1 MEKWK
6 TIFFIIAVMA
16 SCKKPYLPAA
26 VSVPNNYLV
35 VEGVINSGSDLTTFK
50 LSRTV
55 NLSSKVTTN
64 RVSGAALTVE
74 SDQNSSYALTETTNG
89 QYIASGLNLDNSR
102 KYRLRIKTADNLEY
116 LSDFVEVKA
125 NPQIDSV
132 GFIVQGNGIQL
143 YANTHDANNNTRY
156 YRYDYN
162 ETWQF
167 HAKYQSL
174 YITNGT
180 AIVLRT
186 PAQATYDYF
195 GNDTS
200 STIVLG
206 SSAKLTQDVLYQ
218 NPLTQIDAT
227 SEKLERKYSILV
239 KQYALTRDAYNFYIN
254 LKKNTEQLG
263 SIFDAQ
269 PSNINGNIHS
279 VTNPSEPVIGY
290 ISVTNVQQ
298 KRIFIEN
305 RQLPHEWL
313 PTHPFDCTEDSNLY
327 HRIIPNTNGGFR
339 NEVEDFLIHNGDT
352 AIPTNPIF
360 TNGITIIGFLGT
372 FKECADCT
380 IRGVIKQPDFWK

>member
-1 MEKWK
+1 M
-6 TIFFIIAVMA
+6 FSFRHVLFILLFAVTV

-35 VEGVINSGSDLTTFK
+35 VEGVINSGPDLTVFK

-55 NLSSKVTTN
+55 NLSNKVTTN
-64 RVSGAALTVE
+64 PVSGAALTVE
-74 SDQNSSYALTETTNG
+74 SDQNNSYALTETTNG
-89 QYIASGLNLDNSR
+89 QYTASGLNLDNLR
-102 KYRLRIKTADNLEY
+102 KYRLRIKTADNLVY
-116 LSDFVEVKA
+116 LSDFVGVKT
-125 NPQIDSV
+125 NPPIDSV
-132 GFIVQGNGIQL
+132 GFTVQGNGIQL
-143 YANTHDANNNTRY
+143 YANTHDPGNNTRY

-167 HAKYQSL
+167 HVKYQSL
-174 YITNGT
+174 YITNGK
-180 AIVLRT
+180 AIIPRT
-186 PAQATYDYF
+186 PAQAIFDCF

-239 KQYALTRDAYNFYIN
+239 KQYALTKDAYNFWIN

-279 VTNPSEPVIGY
+279 VTNPSEPVIGF
-290 ISVTNVQQ
+290 ITVTNVQQ

-305 RQLPHEWL
+305 RQLPGLWQ
-313 PTHPFDCTEDSNLY
+313 PTYPYTCQLDTALFCRPVSTPCQNDVAL
-327 HRIIPNTNGGFR
+327 
-339 NEVEDFLIHNGDT
+339 FLIPIGSPQIPVS
-352 AIPTNPIF
+352 AIPIK
-360 TNGITIIGFLGT
+360 GF
-372 FKECADCT
+372 FSSSMECVDCT
-380 IRGVIKQPDFWK
+380 IRGVTKQPDFWK